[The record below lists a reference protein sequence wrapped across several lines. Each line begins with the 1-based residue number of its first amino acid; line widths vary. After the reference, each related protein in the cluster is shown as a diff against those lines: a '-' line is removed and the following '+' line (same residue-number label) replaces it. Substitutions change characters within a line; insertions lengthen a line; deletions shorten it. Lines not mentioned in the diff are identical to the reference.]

1 MDPASDA
8 RILGLDREFFLAGD
22 DPAAPDVAA
31 ALEGFSTRA
40 LALDVRR
47 AYGRMPKR
55 PGVCYFFPRPA
66 AGSACKR
73 LNLFLRWMVRHDEI
87 DLGVWTRLSPA
98 RLIVPL
104 DTHVIRLGRCL
115 RLTRYV
121 SPGWKMAA
129 DITASLRH
137 ARCDRSRALR
147 FFHLPRRHDECL
159 RLRPPAGRFAMS
171 AQRALSSAARPRTTL
186 RLIAAFLLGVALGAA
201 GALLVTARA
210 TDATRRRVTARAVS
224 PDKSRVAV
232 AREVPWP
239 EGTVRSCGWGTEDA
253 STVVAVAH
261 QPVRPRSRGPR
272 TGHAWRS
279 CSTRGDV
286 IYNAQ
291 TSKLAGIVRLLAS
304 EAARPASRAA
314 SPSPKTAAPPTFD
327 DCPRTHSG
335 CRAGVVGSAA
345 VRSVGS
351 SRLWASALKPEIG

>member
-1 MDPASDA
+1 MM
-8 RILGLDREFFLAGD
+8 
-22 DPAAPDVAA
+22 PAAPDVAA
-31 ALEGFSTRA
+31 ALDSFSTRA
-40 LALDVRR
+40 LALDIRR
-47 AYGRMPKR
+47 AYGRVPKR
-55 PGVCYFFPRPA
+55 PGVCYFFPRPS

-73 LNLFLRWMVRHDEI
+73 LNLFLRWMVRHDEV

-129 DITASLRH
+129 DITASLR
-137 ARCDRSRALR
+137 RLDRDRSRALR

-159 RLRPPAGRFAMS
+159 RLRPQAGRFAMS

-210 TDATRRRVTARAVS
+210 TDAARRRVTAARAVS

-232 AREVPWP
+232 AREVPCA
-239 EGTVRSCGWGTEDA
+239 GRQRVRSCGWATSEDA

-261 QPVRPRSRGPR
+261 RPVLLRDRVDAR
-272 TGHAWRS
+272 TGDAWRS
-279 CSTRGDV
+279 CIDATEMS
-286 IYNAQ
+286 IYDAQ
-291 TSKLAGIVRLLAS
+291 TSKLAGIVRLLTS
-304 EAARPASRAA
+304 EAAETRLARGITFSENGRAA
-314 SPSPKTAAPPTFD
+314 TFD
-327 DCPRTHSG
+327 DCPRAHSG
-335 CRAGVVGSAA
+335 CRAGVVG
-345 VRSVGS
+345 V
-351 SRLWASALKPEIG
+351 PQ